1 MVINSK
7 KLNIAI
13 VGATGLVGR
22 TFLKVLEETNL
33 PISKIAL
40 FATEKSTGKTLEF
53 KGEKIVVENVYNAD
67 FSKFNVA
74 LFSAGKIASKEIA
87 PLAIKNRCLVIDNG
101 SYWRMHPEVP
111 LIVPEINFEAALKHK
126 GLIANPNCSTIQLV
140 VALNPIHKN
149 YGIYKVEVSTY
160 QAISGAGQKGIDKLK
175 NELQSGLT
183 ENVLSKH
190 PIAFN
195 ILFHSIPSKY
205 GFSEEETK
213 VINETRKILN
223 ANEIKITAT
232 CVRIPVLVG
241 HCESVSIVTNRPFD
255 LEEVEAILNNSP
267 SVKVL
272 DDPEKE
278 EYPTPRIA
286 EGTDFVFV
294 GRIRKNPNEKNGL
307 HLWVVADNVRKGAAS
322 NAVQILEKLWQENP
336 EKIFDFKPMF

>member
-1 MVINSK
+1 MVK
-7 KLNIAI
+7 KNDSLKIAI
-13 VGATGLVGR
+13 IGATGLVGR

-40 FATEKSTGKTLEF
+40 FATEKSAGKILEF
-53 KGEKIVVENVYNAD
+53 KGKTIAVDNVKNVD

-87 PLAIKNRCLVIDNG
+87 PLAVNNRCLVIDNG

-111 LIVPEINFEAALKHK
+111 LVVPEINFESALKHK

-140 VALNPIHKN
+140 VALNPIYKN
-149 YGIYKVEVSTY
+149 YGIRKVEVSTY

-175 NELQSGLT
+175 NELQTGRT

-205 GFSEEETK
+205 SFSEEETK
-213 VINETRKILN
+213 IINETRKILN
-223 ANEIKITAT
+223 SNKIKITAT

-241 HCESVSIVTNRPFD
+241 HCESVSIVTNRPFY
-255 LEEVEAILNNSP
+255 LEEVETLFINSP
-267 SVKVL
+267 SIKVV
-272 DDPEKE
+272 DNPENE
-278 EYPTPRIA
+278 DYPTPRIA
-286 EGTDFVFV
+286 EGTNFVFV

-336 EKIFDFKPMF
+336 EKIFDFEPMF